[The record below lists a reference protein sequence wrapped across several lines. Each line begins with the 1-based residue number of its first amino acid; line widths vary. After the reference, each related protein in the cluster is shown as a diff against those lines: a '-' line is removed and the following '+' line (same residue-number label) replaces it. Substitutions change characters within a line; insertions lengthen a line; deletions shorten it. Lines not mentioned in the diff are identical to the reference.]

1 MSVILSVL
9 PIVVLLFSLLA
20 VKMSAIKASAL
31 AFLISALIFF
41 IKYQSGVIGM
51 ATSMAKGCSLALFVV
66 LIIWSAMFLYNLVK
80 EVGALDV
87 IDRNLEIMFTN
98 RFIQFILLSWVF
110 SAFLQGI
117 AGFGVPVIVVTPI
130 LIALGFDPV
139 VSVAAV
145 LVGHSW
151 SISFGSMGSSIYAIG
166 MVTHAS
172 QTEIVVYMAI
182 FGWLTM
188 FCTGLIV
195 CLIYG
200 GPRQVIRGLPYVVS
214 VAVPMGIVLY
224 ILARMEMFSVTGLLT
239 GLTGL
244 VACFVVNRIKS
255 GKEDG
260 AHSLYKSEIN
270 LFQSVLPYV
279 LIVVL
284 SIAFYIIKPGLEFAF
299 SFDGYTTGLGEAVA
313 PEEKYVTFNLLKYP
327 FSIIMMSSLFSMVI
341 FFRKGV
347 FSKAKAKVI
356 LSNTAQKCISTTIT
370 IVFLLNM
377 AVIMMDSGMI
387 NTIAEALVSLT
398 GDLYPLAAPV
408 IGLLG
413 AFITGSNTNSN
424 VIFGYLQEAAASSI
438 GMSAAIMCAAQSIGA
453 SIGCSIGPTTVSL
466 GATAAQ
472 IQGKESMIYRKTL
485 VPILITATLLGI
497 MNFLII
503 R

>member
-1 MSVILSVL
+1 
-9 PIVVLLFSLLA
+9 
-20 VKMSAIKASAL
+20 
-31 AFLISALIFF
+31 
-41 IKYQSGVIGM
+41 
-51 ATSMAKGCSLALFVV
+51 
-66 LIIWSAMFLYNLVK
+66 
-80 EVGALDV
+80 
-87 IDRNLEIMFTN
+87 
-98 RFIQFILLSWVF
+98 
-110 SAFLQGI
+110 
-117 AGFGVPVIVVTPI
+117 
-130 LIALGFDPV
+130 
-139 VSVAAV
+139 
-145 LVGHSW
+145 
-151 SISFGSMGSSIYAIG
+151 
-166 MVTHAS
+166 
-172 QTEIVVYMAI
+172 
-182 FGWLTM
+182 
-188 FCTGLIV
+188 
-195 CLIYG
+195 
-200 GPRQVIRGLPYVVS
+200 
-214 VAVPMGIVLY
+214 MGIVLY

-279 LIVVL
+279 LIVLL

-413 AFITGSNTNSN
+413 AFITGSTTNSN

>member
-1 MSVILSVL
+1 M
-9 PIVVLLFSLLA
+9 
-20 VKMSAIKASAL
+20 
-31 AFLISALIFF
+31 
-41 IKYQSGVIGM
+41 
-51 ATSMAKGCSLALFVV
+51 
-66 LIIWSAMFLYNLVK
+66 
-80 EVGALDV
+80 
-87 IDRNLEIMFTN
+87 
-98 RFIQFILLSWVF
+98 
-110 SAFLQGI
+110 
-117 AGFGVPVIVVTPI
+117 
-130 LIALGFDPV
+130 
-139 VSVAAV
+139 
-145 LVGHSW
+145 
-151 SISFGSMGSSIYAIG
+151 
-166 MVTHAS
+166 
-172 QTEIVVYMAI
+172 
-182 FGWLTM
+182 
-188 FCTGLIV
+188 
-195 CLIYG
+195 
-200 GPRQVIRGLPYVVS
+200 
-214 VAVPMGIVLY
+214 
-224 ILARMEMFSVTGLLT
+224 
-239 GLTGL
+239 
-244 VACFVVNRIKS
+244 
-255 GKEDG
+255 
-260 AHSLYKSEIN
+260 
-270 LFQSVLPYV
+270 

-485 VPILITATLLGI
+485 APILITAILLGI